1 MHLHEG
7 VLERDLANLNLSY
20 TKVFAPVGGY
30 LTNVNTSP
38 GTYVNEG
45 EQLLALVDAGS
56 FWIAAYFKV
65 STFAMEPARGSR

>member
-1 MHLHEG
+1 VG
-7 VLERDLANLNLSY
+7 V
-20 TKVFAPVGGY
+20 Y

-56 FWIAAYFKV
+56 FGIAAYFKV